1 VAIRG
6 LKPATITQFLGKNTA
21 QNMTDATDGT
31 LLSAVNVMILADNQ
45 MRRAPGYTLVA
56 KVGTGPIYSTFDFER
71 NVDGAQFVFVHSGAS
86 LYVMNADG
94 TNIRQLSTG
103 ETSEPFVFVQN
114 SFICYA
120 SNGVNAYRFVD
131 FGGSIVPG
139 FVAAGV
145 LTRYQW
151 GINAPLTAPAIS
163 LSAGALTL
171 TWGRNYVLCFVS
183 QYTDS
188 LGIVRVHVGPP
199 SPLSAF
205 SGPISAQA
213 VNLTALATSTDPQ
226 VNFVWIFATTDGPIN
241 TSATLYFAAALANG
255 TTTWA
260 DTLLDS
266 KLDQTKV
273 APYNNNPAPPSRML
287 TTFQNRVAAIQ
298 TSQLRLSGYG
308 EITLG
313 IPEESWPL
321 ELFFNIPAGSR
332 LATGISTL
340 TQGSLLAVDT
350 LDAVFGFTGSDE
362 STFTEEDRIAMPGMV
377 GKFAWTLTPWGRVYI
392 SESKR
397 LFIWSGTIGTAPTE
411 ISAAVAQSYAGTYGM
426 NDLSAIDLKSARIV
440 WYSYGVQHYVI
451 VLARTTDAPDA
462 YLNWMQIWS
471 IPVKGG
477 ASTGQYSGS
486 SSFYN
491 QIAGIYQTDKIPN
504 DSFSSASIV
513 KVASVPYVFLGGPTG
528 NVYRFPDGYQDNG
541 QTTLSSFSGT
551 WTSLGTEAEK
561 RFYWLDLYTTCD
573 LSLLAQGG
581 PLSNFKM
588 WAAVGESAEDPV
600 KYTLLD
606 LQLVP
611 NPKKPSQYAL
621 RGNLQVDGLNVG
633 RYIRIAIQLPADLFD
648 SEILKATIWHAPLY
662 EGAP

>member
-6 LKPATITQFLGKNTA
+6 LKPATITEFIGKNTA
-21 QNMTDATDGT
+21 QNMTSAADGT

-56 KVGTGPIYSTFDFER
+56 KVGTGPVYSTFDFER
-71 NVDGAQFVFVHSGAS
+71 NVDGAQFVMVHSGAS

-94 TNIRQLSTG
+94 SNIRQLSTG
-103 ETSEPFVFVQN
+103 ETTEPFMFVQN
-114 SFICYA
+114 SFIVYA

-131 FGGSIVPG
+131 VG
-139 FVAAGV
+139 GV

-151 GINAPLTAPAIS
+151 GINAPLTAPTIS

-171 TWGRNYVLCFVS
+171 TWGRNYVQCFVAK
-183 QYTDS
+183 YTDS
-188 LGIVRVHVGPP
+188 LGIERTHVGAP
-199 SPLSAF
+199 SAF
-205 SGPISAQA
+205 TAYTGPISAQA
-213 VNLTALATSTDPQ
+213 VNLAAIETSTDPQ

-241 TSATLYFAAALANG
+241 TSATLYFAAEITNG
-255 TTTWA
+255 TATWA
-260 DTLLDS
+260 DTLLDEQ
-266 KLDQTKV
+266 LDITKQ
-273 APYNNNPAPPSRML
+273 APFDNNPAPPSKML

-298 TSQLRLSGYG
+298 TSQLRLSGYS

-332 LATGISTL
+332 KATGLSTL
-340 TQGSLLAVDT
+340 SQGSLLAVDT
-350 LDAVFGFTGSDE
+350 LEAVFGFTGDGE
-362 STFTEEDRIAMPGMV
+362 ATFTEEDRIAMPGMV
-377 GKFAWTLTPWGRVYI
+377 GKFAWTLTPWGRFYL

-397 LFIWSGTIGTAPTE
+397 LFIWNGTVGTAPTE
-411 ISAAVAQSYAGTYGM
+411 ISAAIAQSYPGTYGM
-426 NDLSAIDLKSARIV
+426 NDLSAIDLATARIV
-440 WYSYGVQHYVI
+440 WYSYGVQHYVV
-451 VLARTTDAPDA
+451 VLARTPDAPDA
-462 YLNWMQIWS
+462 WLNWMQIWS

-491 QIAGIYQTDKIPN
+491 QIAGIYQTDKIAA

-513 KVASVPYVFLGGPTG
+513 KVASVPYIFLGSPTG
-528 NVYRFPDGYQDNG
+528 NIYRFPDGYQDNG
-541 QTTLSSFSGT
+541 QTILSSFSGS
-551 WTSLGTEAEK
+551 WTNLGTEAEK
-561 RFYWLDLYTTCD
+561 RFYWLDLFTTCD
-573 LSLLAQGG
+573 PSLLAQGG
-581 PLSNFKM
+581 PLANFKM

-633 RYIRIAIQLPADLFD
+633 RYIRIAIAMPSDLFD
-648 SEILKATIWHAPLY
+648 SVVLKVILWYAPLY
-662 EGAP
+662 EGAA